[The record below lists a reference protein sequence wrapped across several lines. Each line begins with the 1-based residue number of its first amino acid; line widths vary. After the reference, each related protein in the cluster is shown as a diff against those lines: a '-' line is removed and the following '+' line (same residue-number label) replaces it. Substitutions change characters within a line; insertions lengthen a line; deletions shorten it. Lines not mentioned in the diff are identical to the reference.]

1 MQPTE
6 QSKKLKQE
14 ESEASQRY
22 AMELSVTEDRK
33 ATQCSNPEIAG
44 DEGLPTLNDD
54 RARSLGYQ
62 NHSDRLLHSSL
73 AVDHTEDTRMERY
86 TTNNLS

>member
-1 MQPTE
+1 
-6 QSKKLKQE
+6 
-14 ESEASQRY
+14 
-22 AMELSVTEDRK
+22 MELSVTEDRK

-73 AVDHTEDTRMERY
+73 AVDHTEDTRMEMY
-86 TTNNLS
+86 TTGEPSSPTSTGMKNGMLLEEHGK